1 MVDLIETI
9 KEEEEAKLAEMK
21 SQFESSR
28 EEAKNRNV
36 EELESMKH
44 DLIRKIEE
52 LDKEFDSS
60 FSKFMSDTENRAKDY
75 DDLLIK
81 NQNASG

>member
-60 FSKFMSDTENRAKDY
+60 FSKFVSDTENRAKEY
-75 DDLLIK
+75 DELLQA
-81 NQNASG
+81 N

>member
-60 FSKFMSDTENRAKDY
+60 FSKFVSDTENRAKEY
-75 DDLLIK
+75 DELL
-81 NQNASG
+81 

>member
-1 MVDLIETI
+1 MIETI

-60 FSKFMSDTENRAKDY
+60 FSKFVSDTENRAKEY
-75 DDLLIK
+75 DDLL
-81 NQNASG
+81 

>member
-60 FSKFMSDTENRAKDY
+60 FSKFLSDTENRAKDY
-75 DDLLIK
+75 DDLLQK
-81 NQNASG
+81 N

>member
-60 FSKFMSDTENRAKDY
+60 FSKFVSDTENRAKEY
-75 DDLLIK
+75 DDLL
-81 NQNASG
+81 

>member
-21 SQFESSR
+21 SQYESSR
-28 EEAKNRNV
+28 EESKNRNV

-60 FSKFMSDTENRAKDY
+60 FSKFLSDTESRANDY
-75 DDLLIK
+75 DTLLQ
-81 NQNASG
+81 QN

>member
-1 MVDLIETI
+1 LIETI

-60 FSKFMSDTENRAKDY
+60 FSKFVSDTENRAKEY
-75 DDLLIK
+75 DDLL
-81 NQNASG
+81 

>member
-9 KEEEEAKLAEMK
+9 NEEEERKLEEMK
-21 SQFESSR
+21 NQFDSSR

-60 FSKFMSDTENRAKDY
+60 FSKFVSDTENRAKDY
-75 DDLLIK
+75 DYLLQK
-81 NQNASG
+81 N

>member
-60 FSKFMSDTENRAKDY
+60 FSKFVSDTENRAKEY
-75 DDLLIK
+75 DDLLQA
-81 NQNASG
+81 NQ